1 MRPKKLILLV
11 DADENNLSIL
21 RFLIEN
27 RGFRTVAASTAKE
40 AEIAFELASV
50 DLVLCVTGRD
60 IRDGL
65 IATLKNSRIYIP
77 MILMVE
83 KALDSIHHADAMI
96 LKSVTSMEL
105 IERIRV
111 MSARKRGPRKG
122 SEAAMLCGEAMRNAK
137 AAIA

>member
-1 MRPKKLILLV
+1 MRPKKKILLV
-11 DADENNLSIL
+11 CADDNHLSIL
-21 RFLIEN
+21 RFLLEN

-65 IATLKNSRIYIP
+65 ITTLKNSRIYIP

-96 LKSVTSMEL
+96 LKSATSMEL

-122 SEAAMLCGEAMRNAK
+122 SPAAMLCAHTPVETVTA
-137 AAIA
+137 